1 MRASRWLVAT
11 LFVAS
16 MVVVVQAQQRQ
27 PGGGR
32 GGFGITNQVLTNTA
46 LQEDLKV
53 TDAQKAKLKV
63 VADKQAEQFKK
74 MGEAFKEAAGDK
86 EKLKEIFANSQKD
99 GEKIREEVT
108 KALDETLTAEQKARI
123 KQIERQLSGVRA
135 FTQDEV
141 VADLKLSDSQKTK
154 VKGIVDE
161 YVKDSQG
168 LGGFGGKGGF
178 DKEKAAEAQKKR
190 EKLTKGAMA
199 DIDEVLNDEQRKTW
213 KDMTGPE
220 FDRSKLQFGGGL
232 GGFGGFPGGGTKGK
246 QFQKKD

>member
-1 MRASRWLVAT
+1 MRPSRWLVAT

-16 MVVVVQAQQRQ
+16 TVVVVSAQQRQ
-27 PGGGR
+27 PGGGK

-46 LQEDLKV
+46 LQEELKI
-53 TDAQKAKLKV
+53 TDAQKEKLKAA
-63 VADKQAEQFKK
+63 ADKQAAAQKERFQ
-74 MGEAFKEAAGDK
+74 AFKDAAGDK
-86 EKLKEIFANSQKD
+86 EKLQALFAAGQKETEANQKLI
-99 GEKIREEVT
+99 E
-108 KALDETLTAEQKARI
+108 ETLTAEQKARI
-123 KQIERQLSGVRA
+123 KQIERQLAGVRA

-141 VADLKLSDSQKTK
+141 VADLKLDDTQKTK

-168 LGGFGGKGGF
+168 LGGFGGFGGKGGF

-190 EKLTKGAMA
+190 EKLTKGALA
-199 DIDEVLNDEQRKTW
+199 DIDEVLNDAQRKTW
-213 KDMTGPE
+213 KDLTGPE
-220 FDRSKLQFGGGL
+220 FDRSKLQFGGG